1 MKSKENK
8 ERGKRR
14 KKEERMKSKENKE
27 RGKRRENEE

>member
-27 RGKRRENEE
+27 RGERKKRE